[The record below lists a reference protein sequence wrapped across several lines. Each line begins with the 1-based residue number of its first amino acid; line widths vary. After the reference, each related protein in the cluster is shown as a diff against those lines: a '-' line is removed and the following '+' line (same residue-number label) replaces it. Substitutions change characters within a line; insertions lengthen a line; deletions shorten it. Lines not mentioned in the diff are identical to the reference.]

1 MGIVGP
7 LPGGGGL
14 EFWLPAGFTGV
25 KKTGEEG
32 VKAPSG
38 APPGRREQGSRTTGN
53 CRQLVLSEQIF
64 REKEVDWAPRQSRIR
79 LPLTMF
85 AVIQRTGVDETT
97 SK

>member
-1 MGIVGP
+1 MMG
-7 LPGGGGL
+7 LFPGGGGL
-14 EFWLPAGFTGV
+14 EFWLPAGLNGV
-25 KKTGEEG
+25 RKIGEGG

-38 APPGRREQGSRTTGN
+38 APSGKSEQGSRTTGN